1 MRFIIFPPDGIH
13 TYAVVWGLTLT
24 GTPRSADFL
33 PRLRLLYPSGA
44 LTSTHR
50 LARWRE
56 GRAQLALPFGL
67 SLQLF

>member
-44 LTSTHR
+44 LTSPHR